1 MFAHERTRTTM
12 KSSYFAQ
19 VCMSGTF
26 LLSLSHFP
34 SKNVHFLSVTNT
46 NRPIFISQTIL
57 RINSFFLKCCY
68 PCSSPPPKISI
79 RLLFF
84 FATVTQ
90 DEEINSGCK
99 AQCRVSG
106 DFTSLRNRTPRK
118 SEHTCMLW
126 TACHLLRCLFF
137 YNKKCC
143 IHFTA
148 HCKFMKASYVENLKF
163 FHFKNTDIATWIIFI
178 VLYLP
183 GGGWLGLRNVLI
195 FQPRACL

>member
-1 MFAHERTRTTM
+1 MFAHERTRTAM

-19 VCMSGTF
+19 VCMCGTF

-34 SKNVHFLSVTNT
+34 SKNFHFLSVTNT

-68 PCSSPPPKISI
+68 PCSSPPPKIII

-106 DFTSLRNRTPRK
+106 DFTGLRNRTPRK
-118 SEHTCMLW
+118 SEHTCMFW

-163 FHFKNTDIATWIIFI
+163 FHFKNTDIAIWIIFI

>member
-1 MFAHERTRTTM
+1 MFAHERTRTAM

-19 VCMSGTF
+19 VCMCGTF

-34 SKNVHFLSVTNT
+34 SKNFHFLSVTNT

-57 RINSFFLKCCY
+57 WINSFFFKV
-68 PCSSPPPKISI
+68 
-79 RLLFF
+79 LLSLLLAASKNHHSTAFF

-106 DFTSLRNRTPRK
+106 DFTGLRNRTPRK

-137 YNKKCC
+137 YNKKML
-143 IHFTA
+143 H
-148 HCKFMKASYVENLKF
+148 S
-163 FHFKNTDIATWIIFI
+163 
-178 VLYLP
+178 LYSSL
-183 GGGWLGLRNVLI
+183 
-195 FQPRACL
+195 

>member
-1 MFAHERTRTTM
+1 MSAHVQLWRVLTLL
-12 KSSYFAQ
+12 KFVCLVLSS
-19 VCMSGTF
+19 F
-26 LLSLSHFP
+26 LCLIFP
-34 SKNVHFLSVTNT
+34 LET
-46 NRPIFISQTIL
+46 FISSQSQTQTGLFSYRRRSCGLIL
-57 RINSFFLKCCY
+57 FFLKCCY
-68 PCSSPPPKISI
+68 PCSSPPPKII
-79 RLLFF
+79 IWLLFFF

-106 DFTSLRNRTPRK
+106 DFTGLRNRTPRK

-163 FHFKNTDIATWIIFI
+163 FHFKNTDIAMWIIFI